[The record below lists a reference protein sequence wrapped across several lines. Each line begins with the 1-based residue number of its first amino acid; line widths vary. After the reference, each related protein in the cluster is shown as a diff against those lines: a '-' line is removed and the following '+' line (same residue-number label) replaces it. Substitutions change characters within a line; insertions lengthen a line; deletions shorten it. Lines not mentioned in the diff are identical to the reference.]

1 MLRQLQPRLARAK
14 KALLCRLDIAI
25 AGGGIGG
32 LAAALALHRTRGC
45 NVQLFEQAAA
55 FEPLGAGLQLGP
67 NAVRILQD
75 WDLGPAL
82 ARVAAFPE
90 RLEVRSAISGQCLA
104 MLPLGDAVLLR
115 HGAAHATVHRADLH
129 ALLLQALTGNGESG
143 ASSDPDNKSGS
154 VQIHLGTA
162 LHSLAQDAGSVQLGF
177 QSTARASAEVPQP
190 IFHRQADAL
199 IGADGL
205 WSMVRRQLLPGGPPQ
220 STGHQAFRAL
230 LPQAALPASLRS
242 HNAIT
247 AWLGPGLHA
256 VGYPVRG
263 GDWFNMVV
271 IVQNQV
277 LRKQLGNLI
286 SLELEEA
293 AASAMAPAEAVAA
306 ALASTHCCTMLQD
319 KVTAVGALSS
329 TGWQRWPLFDRPPMR
344 SADEQVRGRI
354 ALLGDAAHPMRPYLA
369 QGTAMAIEDAA
380 ELAQWLAPVSSSSNA
395 ADRVPALLQIYA
407 KQRWQ
412 RNAQVQARSRRN
424 GHIFHAS
431 GVVRWG
437 RNAALRLLGARIL
450 DLPWLYSYGRQ
461 PRQRF
466 SGER

>member
-1 MLRQLQPRLARAK
+1 MPSRLH
-14 KALLCRLDIAI
+14 IAI

-32 LAAALALHRTRGC
+32 LAAALALHRTSGC
-45 NVQLFEQAAA
+45 DVQLFERAAA

-67 NAVRILQD
+67 NVVRILQR
-75 WDLGPAL
+75 WGLGPAL

-90 RLEVRSAISGQCLA
+90 RLEVRSAVSGQCLA
-104 MLPLGDAVLLR
+104 TLPLGDAVVQR

-129 ALLLQALTGNGESG
+129 ALLLQALTGTGESG
-143 ASSDPDNKSGS
+143 AGSDPGNNSGS

-162 LHSLAQDAGSVQLGF
+162 LHSLAQDARSVQLGF
-177 QSTARASAEVPQP
+177 QSAALASGETPEP

-205 WSMVRRQLLPGGPPQ
+205 WSTVRRQLLPGGPPQ

-230 LPQAALPASLRS
+230 LPQAALPAALRS

-277 LRKQLGNLI
+277 LRKQLGNPV
-286 SLELEEA
+286 SLELEES

-306 ALASTHCCTMLQD
+306 ALANSHCCTMLRDQ
-319 KVTAVGALSS
+319 VAAVEAANS

-344 SADEQVRGRI
+344 SPDEQVRGRI

-369 QGTAMAIEDAA
+369 QGAAMAIEDAA
-380 ELAQWLAPVSSSSNA
+380 ELAEWLGPIALSKGATDRIPA
-395 ADRVPALLQIYA
+395 ALQLYA
-407 KQRWQ
+407 QQRWQ
-412 RNAQVQARSRRN
+412 RNARVQARAERN
-424 GHIFHAS
+424 GRIFHAT
-431 GVVRWG
+431 GLVRWG
-437 RNAALRLLGARIL
+437 RDAALRLLGARIL
-450 DLPWLYSYGRQ
+450 DMPWLYSHGREA
-461 PRQRF
+461 PQRF
-466 SGER
+466 PGER